1 MTVIEGVNPKKRRRV
16 KGAML
21 FKMPM
26 SAGVQSLGMWDNV
39 GVPRSKWGTQQE
51 PGAEWYN
58 NATATK

>member
-1 MTVIEGVNPKKRRRV
+1 MTVIGRGQSEKKA
-16 KGAML
+16 KSQGAML

>member
-1 MTVIEGVNPKKRRRV
+1 
-16 KGAML
+16 ML
-21 FKMPM
+21 FKVLPI

-58 NATATK
+58 NSTATK